1 MNKQLRPTRIRDN
14 KMKTALMCFMS
25 IILMIGCSSSKKEL
39 YKNTDAFVQ
48 SLETTYESYGLLG
61 GTESSVTTSDGLYTI
76 TPIGRL
82 INVKIQKAVNN
93 DKYESLRK
101 DLENHYKNDKKV
113 NKVYI
118 CEGGTIMID
127 CRN

>member
-1 MNKQLRPTRIRDN
+1 MNKLLICFISLIIFIR
-14 KMKTALMCFMS
+14 
-25 IILMIGCSSSKKEL
+25 CSPSKNEL
-39 YKNTDAFVQ
+39 YKETDAFVQ

-61 GTESSVTTSDGLYTI
+61 GTAHSVTTSDGLYTI

-82 INVKIQKAVNN
+82 INVKIQKVVNE
-93 DKYESLRK
+93 DEYEELRE
-101 DLENHYKNDKKV
+101 DLEDHYKNNVGV

-118 CEGGTIMID
+118 CQAGTIMID